1 VSRLRIALTFLIVSA
16 LPLILS
22 IAVVYVGSLLAPA
35 SSSSGTSPWLVVAAV
50 YATPVWAL
58 IVAIAL
64 AIYLRRLRK
73 RPAA

>member
-1 VSRLRIALTFLIVSA
+1 MSRLRIALTFLIVSA

-22 IAVVYVGSLLAPA
+22 IAVVYLASLLAPA
-35 SSSSGTSPWLVVAAV
+35 SSSGAASPWLVVAAV
-50 YATPVWAL
+50 YATPVWTL

-73 RPAA
+73 RQAA